1 MVKCRVSTNAA
12 HVSTMFSNNPLW
24 RNELQR
30 KKKQILQ
37 TVMLTY
43 VAKRISSVNG
53 ETLNLTVIMLFL
65 LFLLPALA
73 AS

>member
-1 MVKCRVSTNAA
+1 MS
-12 HVSTMFSNNPLW
+12 
-24 RNELQR
+24 
-30 KKKQILQ
+30 
-37 TVMLTY
+37 TY

>member
-1 MVKCRVSTNAA
+1 
-12 HVSTMFSNNPLW
+12 MFSNNPLW

-30 KKKQILQ
+30 KKQILQ

-43 VAKRISSVNG
+43 VAKCISSVNG

>member
-1 MVKCRVSTNAA
+1 
-12 HVSTMFSNNPLW
+12 MFSNNPLW

-30 KKKQILQ
+30 KKQILQ

-65 LFLLPALA
+65 LFLLPAFA